1 VFRSYTPIKEVFKK
15 FINFLSGEK
24 CYICGKKN
32 IFICE
37 DCSKILAHIEGKH
50 CSICL
55 SSLQGES
62 MGDKLICGE
71 CLKNPPSF
79 KKVFSLFWYE
89 GAIRE
94 IVHDIK
100 FKQKYYYLPELFAL
114 NRERINN
121 ILNEIG
127 KIDYIVPMPLSR
139 KRKIQRGY
147 NQALLIAK
155 ELSNIAKVPLLRDF
169 LIKNKE
175 LPPLM
180 SLSREERFKYIK
192 GAFSIAKKKCV
203 DTIVLVDDIITTT
216 ATIREASKTLKKG
229 GCNEIYVFTICRTK
243 S

>member
-1 VFRSYTPIKEVFKK
+1 MFHSYIPIKEILKN
-15 FINFLSGEK
+15 FINFLSGER

-32 IFICE
+32 TFICE
-37 DCSKILAHIEGKH
+37 ECSKTLTYIDGKN

-62 MGDKLICGE
+62 IDNELICGE

-94 IVHDIK
+94 IIHDIK
-100 FKQKYYYLPELFAL
+100 FRQKYYYLPELFDL
-114 NRERINN
+114 VKEKID
-121 ILNEIG
+121 IFLSEIG
-127 KIDYIVPMPLSR
+127 NIDYIVPMPLSR

-155 ELSNIAKVPLLRDF
+155 ELSKMAKVPLLKDF

-180 SLSREERFKYIK
+180 SLGREERFKNIK

-203 DTIVLVDDIITTT
+203 DRIVLVDDIITTT
-216 ATIREASKTLKKG
+216 ATVREASKTLKKG

>member
-1 VFRSYTPIKEVFKK
+1 MFRSFTLIKDILKN

-32 IFICE
+32 FFICE
-37 DCSKILAHIEGKH
+37 DCGKTLAYIDGRN

-55 SSLQGES
+55 SSLQVES
-62 MGDKLICGE
+62 IENKLICGE

-94 IVHDIK
+94 IVHEIK
-100 FKQKYYYLPELFAL
+100 FRQKYYYLPELLGVAKKK
-114 NRERINN
+114 IDN
-121 ILNEIG
+121 IFSEIG
-127 KIDYIVPMPLSR
+127 NIDYIVPMPLSK
-139 KRKIQRGY
+139 KRKIKRGY

-155 ELSNIAKVPLLRDF
+155 ELSKISKVPILKDF

-180 SLSREERFKYIK
+180 SLSREERFKYIG

-216 ATIREASKTLKKG
+216 ATVREASITLKKG